1 MNTQKGGDIEFI
13 NLTGIS
19 KNVISHDKSEELK
32 SITKLIIK
40 NTQYTLYNI
49 VHLWIYVRPQSKI
62 RFFAGY
68 VGISVGIKHIFI
80 LLRWN
85 DWESTRDGMITFK
98 MLNHISS

>member
-13 NLTGIS
+13 NLTGIL

-62 RFFAGY
+62 RF
-68 VGISVGIKHIFI
+68 
-80 LLRWN
+80 LQ
-85 DWESTRDGMITFK
+85 D
-98 MLNHISS
+98 MLEYQ